1 MKTLRYIY
9 IRGEREYNKGK
20 SRKGNGYDSNLES
33 KGLSKAR
40 YALQG
45 AGIKYSL
52 ITKNL
57 SAVNRSAPPIAQGSH
72 HNDAMYYL
80 YVHKKDEDMALHV
93 IQEAIRSF

>member
-1 MKTLRYIY
+1 MDMIAIWNRKEIMVTDNM
-9 IRGEREYNKGK
+9 ER
-20 SRKGNGYDSNLES
+20 LA
-33 KGLSKAR
+33 KAR

-45 AGIKYSL
+45 AGIQYSL
-52 ITKNL
+52 ITKKL

>member
-1 MKTLRYIY
+1 MDMIAIWNRKEIMVTDNM
-9 IRGEREYNKGK
+9 ER
-20 SRKGNGYDSNLES
+20 LT
-33 KGLSKAR
+33 KAR